1 MRKQH
6 HSGGR
11 LTSAVNNFLKY
22 PALVLFMLVL
32 FGLFFID
39 LATPDKQRS
48 ELENTTLQQ
57 RPALSLAGK
66 NFSGM
71 VDAVNRYF
79 TDYGDYVKD
88 QVAGRDGWVQLQA
101 GFETL
106 LFQKT
111 QSGGMLLGEGDRMF
125 ARTFGLLT
133 EEQKRL
139 PLNTQAVRALATRW
153 PGKVTVLLAP
163 SASTIHADAVPENA
177 PLIDENAY
185 LDNAF
190 AAFAAAGAAVVDV
203 RPTLAAHADEYLYYR
218 TDHHWTTLG
227 AWYAHAAYC
236 ESLGL
241 APFDRALYT
250 PVEVP
255 DFYGTSYAKART
267 ANAVPDVITY
277 YPMSNPM
284 QLYAV
289 NPMDGSITPTGQPL
303 TLYNEA
309 QWNKYDKYAAF
320 LHGNNGFARIEGDGK
335 GKVLVIKDSYAN
347 SFIPYLTDNYAQIDV
362 VDFRSFASSPD
373 PVIRENDYDNILV
386 LYSFASFKADQY
398 LYRAGLER

>member
-1 MRKQH
+1 MRRSN
-6 HSGGR
+6 HSDSR
-11 LTSAVNNFLKY
+11 FTAAVNEFLKY
-22 PALVLFMLVL
+22 PALVLFFVVL
-32 FGLFFID
+32 FGPFAID
-39 LATPDKQRS
+39 VATPDKARS

-57 RPALSLAGK
+57 RPSLSLAGK
-66 NFSGM
+66 SFSGM
-71 VDAVNRYF
+71 VTAVNDF
-79 TDYGDYVKD
+79 FIDYGDYVKD
-88 QVAGRDGWVQLQA
+88 QVSGRDGWVQLQA

-125 ARTFGLLT
+125 ARTFGLLA
-133 EEQKRL
+133 EEEKRL
-139 PLNTQAVRALATRW
+139 PLNTKAVGALATRW

-163 SASTIHADAVPENA
+163 SASTIYADAVPANA

-185 LDNAF
+185 LDKAF
-190 AAFAAAGAAVVDV
+190 AAFTSAGAAVVDV
-203 RPTLAAHADEYLYYR
+203 REPLTTHADEYLYYR

-227 AWYAHAAYC
+227 AYYAYAAYC

-241 APFDRALYT
+241 TPFDRALYT
-250 PVEVP
+250 AVEIP
-255 DFYGTSYAKART
+255 GFYGTSYAKART
-267 ANAVPDVITY
+267 ASAVADSITY
-277 YPMSNPM
+277 YPMDNRM
-284 QLYAV
+284 QLYQV
-289 NPMDGSITPTGQPL
+289 NPMDGSVAPMDQPL
-303 TLYNEA
+303 SLYNEA
-309 QWNKYDKYAAF
+309 QWEKYDKYAAF